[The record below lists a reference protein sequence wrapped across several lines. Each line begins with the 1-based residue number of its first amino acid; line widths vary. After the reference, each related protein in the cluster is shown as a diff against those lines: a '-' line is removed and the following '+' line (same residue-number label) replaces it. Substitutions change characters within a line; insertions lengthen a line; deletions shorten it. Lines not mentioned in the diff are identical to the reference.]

1 MNDSIPEHGKGER
14 HQRLEGR
21 WQPPLS
27 VEEHP
32 ESWRE
37 KDWGGSACLGG
48 CCVTSEASS
57 SDSGMVVCVCVCVCV
72 RAHVCMRAQSCST
85 LCNPMDC
92 SPLGSSVHG
101 IFQGRI
107 LEWGATLSS
116 PGIEPGFPALQA
128 DSLLSEPPGKLI
140 YRYRYIHTYLTFKES
155 G

>member
-14 HQRLEGR
+14 HQSLEGR

-72 RAHVCMRAQSCST
+72 CARACTRVHACSVMFHS
-85 LCNPMDC
+85 LQP
-92 SPLGSSVHG
+92 HG
-101 IFQGRI
+101 
-107 LEWGATLSS
+107 L
-116 PGIEPGFPALQA
+116 
-128 DSLLSEPPGKLI
+128 
-140 YRYRYIHTYLTFKES
+140 
-155 G
+155 

>member
-14 HQRLEGR
+14 HQSLEGR

-72 RAHVCMRAQSCST
+72 CACVHTCACVLSHVPLFATPWTVAH
-85 LCNPMDC
+85 
-92 SPLGSSVHG
+92 
-101 IFQGRI
+101 
-107 LEWGATLSS
+107 
-116 PGIEPGFPALQA
+116 
-128 DSLLSEPPGKLI
+128 
-140 YRYRYIHTYLTFKES
+140 
-155 G
+155 